1 MHTTFSTPDG
11 DQDKPVRIHAA
22 SHCNPIRSNTIRYDP
37 IQSSNS
43 KIKTMINPTVS
54 LDGMFSY
61 LPTQQDQR
69 SGLHAS
75 AALGTPTVGLKYCPL
90 HYWRENL
97 TDKGLTENVYSR
109 LWDAH
114 TKTNLR
120 QPWESQRS
128 KFGQHLTTARH
139 RPRTTDPHTVTLSI
153 FSYDVLRI
161 SRSMS
166 FKMEQDYASRVLRN
180 L

>member
-1 MHTTFSTPDG
+1 M
-11 DQDKPVRIHAA
+11 R
-22 SHCNPIRSNTIRYDP
+22 
-37 IQSSNS
+37 
-43 KIKTMINPTVS
+43 M
-54 LDGMFSY
+54 LSY

-75 AALGTPTVGLKYCPL
+75 AGLGTMTVGLKYFPL

-128 KFGQHLTTARH
+128 KFGQHLATAGH
-139 RPRTTDPHTVTLSI
+139 RPRTTDRHTVTPEHLFVRRTPHLKI
-153 FSYDVLRI
+153 HEL
-161 SRSMS
+161 
-166 FKMEQDYASRVLRN
+166 
-180 L
+180 

>member
-1 MHTTFSTPDG
+1 METKTSLFEYMLHHTAI
-11 DQDKPVRIHAA
+11 Q
-22 SHCNPIRSNTIRYDP
+22 YDP
-37 IQSSNS
+37 IRFDTIQYNQGNS
-43 KIKTMINPTVS
+43 EIKTMINPTVS
-54 LDGMFSY
+54 LDGVFSY

-75 AALGTPTVGLKYCPL
+75 AALGTMTVGLKYFPL

-120 QPWESQRS
+120 QTWESQRS

-139 RPRTTDPHTVTLSI
+139 RPRTTDPHTGALSI
-153 FSYDVLRI
+153 VSHDVLRI
-161 SRSMS
+161 SRYMS
-166 FKMEQDYASRVLRN
+166 F
-180 L
+180 